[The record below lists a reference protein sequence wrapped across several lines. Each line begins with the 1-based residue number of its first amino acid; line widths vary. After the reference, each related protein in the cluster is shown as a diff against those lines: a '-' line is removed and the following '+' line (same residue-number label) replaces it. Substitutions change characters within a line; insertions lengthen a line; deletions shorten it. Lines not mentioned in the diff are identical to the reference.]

1 MKEIVLTVDVNLGW
15 HYNNRVLKA
24 GTVLNADTVDE
35 HGFAS
40 VNSLDTGFF
49 ENEWEEYI
57 PTLEN
62 K

>member
-15 HYNNRVLKA
+15 HYENRILPA
-24 GTVLNADTVDE
+24 GTVLTADRIELGDFAMVD
-35 HGFAS
+35 
-40 VNSLDTGFF
+40 SLDAGFF
-49 ENEWEEYI
+49 GNEWEEYI

>member
-1 MKEIVLTVDVNLGW
+1 MKEIILTVDVNLGW
-15 HYNNRVLKA
+15 HYNNLVLKA
-24 GTVLNADTVDE
+24 GTVLNADHIDE

-40 VNSLDTGFF
+40 VESLDTGFF
-49 ENEWEEYI
+49 GNEWEEYI

>member
-15 HYNNRVLKA
+15 HYENKVLPA
-24 GTVLNADTVDE
+24 GTVLTADAIE
-35 HGFAS
+35 AGNFAM

>member
-15 HYNNRVLKA
+15 HYNNKVLTA
-24 GTVLNADTVDE
+24 GTVLTADTIDD
-35 HGFAS
+35 HKFAS
-40 VNSLDTGFF
+40 VYALDTGFF